1 MKKISILLLTFMILA
16 FVFGCAPKE
25 KEKINISCAVS
36 MQDAMDEI
44 ITAFTD
50 EDTNADVTVKYA
62 SSGDIIKQIEQ
73 GDPKDVLIS
82 AGRKGMDT
90 LKKKGCIDE
99 ESISE
104 VAGNRLVLIVGKRRE
119 MVNFEELPKDIR
131 YTAIGDPE
139 SVAAGRYAKEVF
151 INLGNWD
158 DIKERMVYGKDVKQ
172 VLKYVEDGSA
182 RAGVVYKTDAMVSD
196 KVKISDVAPGD
207 SYEKILYFS
216 AIVKGSEEKK
226 EAQAFTKF
234 LHSSK
239 ARSIFEK
246 YGFDM

>member
-50 EDTNADVTVKYA
+50 EDTNADVTAKYA

-139 SVAAGRYAKEVF
+139 VF
-151 INLGNWD
+151 TNLGNWD
-158 DIKERMVYGKDVKQ
+158 DMKERMVYGKDVKQ
-172 VLKYVEDGSA
+172 VLKYVENGSA